1 VIAESSSRLSA
12 GSYMSLAPVSVFDG
26 HSVCANKYLVKAIY
40 KINFTAHNHHVV
52 KTYRCKKMKLQ
63 VMAQRLT
70 EMGYTQWQIA
80 EMCEVRGATAN
91 QSTIHRILKGVDPSY
106 TLGDA
111 LRQVYMDVCEN
122 NRGAA

>member
-1 VIAESSSRLSA
+1 
-12 GSYMSLAPVSVFDG
+12 
-26 HSVCANKYLVKAIY
+26 
-40 KINFTAHNHHVV
+40 
-52 KTYRCKKMKLQ
+52 MKLQ

-70 EMGYTQWQIA
+70 DMGYTQWQIA
-80 EMCEVRGATAN
+80 EMCEVRGAAAN

-111 LRQVYMDVCEN
+111 LRQVYMDVYEN